1 MGAEDVPATGADFAG
16 TGLAVTEVSG
26 PEVPLNGETLIGEE
40 VLTAGEEVARK
51 GTGLTG
57 AEVSGTEDLLDGA
70 EDVPWSEGT
79 GAAVAP
85 GIGAVV
91 GAKSSTAQPHSLIKT
106 ATIGQYCG
114 SI

>member
-57 AEVSGTEDLLDGA
+57 PEVKGTEDLLDGA
-70 EDVPWSEGT
+70 EDVSLSEGT

-85 GIGAVV
+85 GTGAVV
-91 GAKSSTAQPHSLIKT
+91 GGQNHLRHNHIHS
-106 ATIGQYCG
+106 
-114 SI
+114 